1 MPVGD
6 KGDASM
12 ADKLLT
18 EEARESLVY
27 LLVLPVLI
35 GPSIVAWQVYTW
47 LQTAKWQPV
56 AVSDALNFFRIPH
69 PGFDWLGVQKIAD
82 AVLDW
87 PLSVFAFVIWLVAI
101 VILMIF
107 IEEAAK
113 KKRAN
118 RVR

>member
-1 MPVGD
+1 
-6 KGDASM
+6 M
-12 ADKLLT
+12 AEKLLT

-69 PGFDWLGVQKIAD
+69 PGFDWLGGGAED
-82 AVLDW
+82 SRRCFGL
-87 PLSVFAFVIWLVAI
+87 
-101 VILMIF
+101 
-107 IEEAAK
+107 AAQ
-113 KKRAN
+113 RL
-118 RVR
+118 RVRNLASRNRHFNDPH